1 MMIDYNIADDNFFFL
16 RTILFGAWSMMMFY
30 LSSRSRGDSS

>member
-1 MMIDYNIADDNFFFL
+1 MTIDYNVADGGFYFS

-30 LSSRSRGDSS
+30 LGSRSRGDSS